1 MNARAPFGSAALL
14 PVRYDVTVLMPNFS
28 LVLSSAVPFCD
39 TEVASVYSGCAP
51 SWYGHQTCGAAMVSS
66 GKADGVKLTVLV
78 VFAGT
83 VTSWLTMTGA
93 SPGGVIVAVTV
104 PAWDELVSLV
114 MSVLTVSAELLRSA
128 ALSSTTRALPSVSV
142 RSTSSWTGD
151 ATPVL
156 LSGGIWFQ
164 STSSRVNMVF
174 GLFGLTSMASEL
186 VPGTARP
193 VTLNVNLV

>member
-1 MNARAPFGSAALL
+1 
-14 PVRYDVTVLMPNFS
+14 MPNVS

-39 TEVASVYSGCAP
+39 TDVASVYSGWPP

-66 GKADGVKLTVLV
+66 GNADGVKLTVLV

-83 VTSWLTMTGA
+83 VTAWLTVTGA
-93 SPGGVIVAVTV
+93 PPPAAVIVAVTV
-104 PAWDELVSLV
+104 PVWGEPVLLV

-128 ALSSTTRALPSVSV
+128 ALSSSHPRVTVGQRAVHLRAGPG
-142 RSTSSWTGD
+142 T
-151 ATPVL
+151 AMPVL

-164 STSSRVNMVF
+164 STSSRVNMVC

-186 VPGTARP
+186 VPEAARP
-193 VTLNVNLV
+193 LTLNVNLV